1 MMKFPIIQIPF
12 AFLILSIFSVNGLFL
27 QAFGQGGQLYSEVL
41 PQNPDVFEGV
51 QAAVRGDNTVADKY
65 FAEAMEKKP
74 GSRPGGVDAA
84 MAFLDP
90 SLELKFFDKSRFW
103 LEKTAEDFPEDPEA
117 FLLLADIALSES
129 RYLECSMLSKHAL
142 GLAEKFSVNPQRQHS
157 LQIYGE
163 KLLADTAERRKNWN
177 EAVRQLTKLH
187 ELEPENAE
195 YLYRL
200 GLVRFRL
207 GQKDEAVQILSQAE
221 SQNNKLLPALILLAQ
236 LSEQLGNNDEAAQ
249 YLAKAIEKDGD
260 NPRVLIAAA
269 DLELI
274 WNHLDK
280 VKMFA
285 EKAHQLDPNSSDA
298 VITLGIVD
306 LYAGDYEKAEEKF
319 TKITEVQPNNSE
331 AMIGLAL
338 ALCEQN
344 DARQLRRA
352 FTVAKRNADQNPYSI
367 DAQTTLAWV
376 LVQAN
381 SLNEAEK
388 ILMRYFNTNEL
399 NSLGAYYLAVIFSR
413 QNRKDEAI
421 LFLKTSLAANI
432 NFPKRVAAEKLL
444 KTLTE

>member
-1 MMKFPIIQIPF
+1 MKFPIVQIPL
-12 AFLILSIFSVNGLFL
+12 AFLILSIFSVNCLFS
-27 QAFGQGGQLYSEVL
+27 QTTGQGGQLYSGVL
-41 PQNPDVFEGV
+41 PKNPKVFEGV
-51 QAAVRGDNTVADKY
+51 QAAVNGENEVAEKC
-65 FAEAMEKKP
+65 FAEAMKKQP

-90 SLELKFFDKSRFW
+90 SLEFKFFDKSRFW

-117 FLLLADIALSES
+117 FLLLADIALSET

-142 GLAEKFSVNPQRQHS
+142 SLAEKFSVNPQRQHS
-157 LQIYGE
+157 LQVYGE
-163 KLLADTAERRKNWN
+163 KLLAGTAEQRKNWN
-177 EAVRQLTKLH
+177 EAVKQLTKLH

-207 GQKDEAVQILSQAE
+207 GQKEEAIKVLSQAE
-221 SQNNKLLPALILLAQ
+221 SQDNKLLPALILLAQ

-249 YLAKAIEKDGD
+249 YLAEAIEKNGE

-280 VKMFA
+280 VKVFA
-285 EKAHQLDPNSSDA
+285 EKAHELDPNSPDA

-306 LYAGDYEKAEEKF
+306 LYTEDYEKAEEKF
-319 TKITEVQPNNSE
+319 MKITEVQPNNSD

-352 FTVAKRNADQNPYSI
+352 FAVAKRNADQNPYSI

-399 NSLGAYYLAVIFSR
+399 NSPGAYYLAVIFSK
-413 QNRKDEAI
+413 QNRNDEAI
-421 LFLKTSLAANI
+421 IFLKTSLAANT
-432 NFPKRVAAEKLL
+432 NFPKRTAAEKLL